1 MNCRIFL
8 SIIRVTKMTICLNDT
23 KLVVCDIDGTLTR
36 TGTIMP
42 SEYTLDVI
50 KRLHEKGIGFGLG
63 SGRDAGQL
71 RHLYEEWGLPF
82 EFDVCVGLNG
92 SEYFDL
98 QTNEV
103 NRLYTLSR
111 EDVKEIITKMLE
123 RFPELNVSI
132 YRDGYRILR
141 FEDEMAVM
149 SKKRN
154 KMANVIVDDIS
165 DMWAQDCPKVMFRV
179 SEEVMKQIE
188 PYAIEISNER
198 YRCCKTQTTMLE
210 FVNRKSDKGNALK
223 AYCEAHDID
232 LNKVVAFGD
241 MSNDNEMLLVAGIGV
256 CLKNGSDDCKECAD
270 YITEY
275 DNDDDGCARFI
286 DQYIL

>member
-1 MNCRIFL
+1 M
-8 SIIRVTKMTICLNDT
+8 TKMTICLNDT

-42 SEYTLDVI
+42 SEYTLDII
-50 KRLHEKGIGFGLG
+50 KRLHEKGIAFGLG

-82 EFDVCVGLNG
+82 EFDVCIGLNG

-98 QTNEV
+98 IYNEV
-103 NRLYTLSR
+103 RKLYTLSKKDV
-111 EDVKEIITKMLE
+111 EDIITKMLD

-132 YRDGYRILR
+132 YRDGQRLLR
-141 FEDEMAVM
+141 FEDEMAIM

-154 KMANVIVDDIS
+154 KMSNIVVDDIS
-165 DMWAQDCPKVMFRV
+165 EMWAFDSPKVMFRV

-188 PYAIEISNER
+188 PYAISICNDN

-210 FVNRKSDKGNALK
+210 FVNRRSDKGNALK
-223 AYCEAHDID
+223 AYCEEHGID
-232 LNKVVAFGD
+232 LQNVVTFGD
-241 MSNDNEMLLVAGIGV
+241 MSNDNEMLLEAGTGV
-256 CLKNGSDDCKECAD
+256 CLKNGSDDCKACAD
-270 YITEY
+270 YITEF
-275 DNDDDGCARFI
+275 DNDKDGCARFI

>member
-8 SIIRVTKMTICLNDT
+8 SIIRVTKMKTSLNNT

-36 TGTIMP
+36 TGTIIP
-42 SEYTLDVI
+42 SEYTLEII
-50 KRLHEKGIGFGLG
+50 KRLHDKGIAFGLG

-82 EFDVCVGLNG
+82 QFDVCIGLNG
-92 SEYFDL
+92 SEYYDL
-98 QTNEV
+98 KTDEIKG
-103 NRLYTLSR
+103 LYTLSK

-123 RFPELNVSI
+123 RFPDLNVSI
-132 YRDGYRILR
+132 YRDGKRLLR
-141 FEDEMAVM
+141 FEDKMAIM

-154 KMANVIVDDIS
+154 KMSNIIVDDIS
-165 DMWAQDCPKVMFRV
+165 EMWAEECPKIMFRV

-188 PYAIEISNER
+188 PYAIEICNDHF
-198 YRCCKTQTTMLE
+198 RCCKTQTTMLE

-223 AYCEAHDID
+223 AYCTDHDID
-232 LNKVVAFGD
+232 LAEVVSFGD
-241 MSNDNEMLLVAGIGV
+241 MSNDNEMLIAAGTGV
-256 CLKNGSDDCKECAD
+256 CLKNGSDDCKACAD

-275 DNDDDGCARFI
+275 DNDEDGCARFI